1 MNLPLILLSGYSVL
15 VVALGLWSARLVRSS
30 SDFFVAGRSL
40 GPGLMFTSM
49 IAANIGA
56 GATVGV
62 AGLAYRDGLSA
73 WWWSGSAGFGSLVL
87 AFWVGPRLWRLARDR
102 GFYTTG
108 DFLEARYGST
118 VRGVVTAL
126 IWLGSLSIL
135 AAQLLAGATI
145 LNVIAGVPRWA
156 GSLIGGAIMTAYFTA
171 GGLLGS
177 SRVNTLQF
185 GVMILGFAVALPS
198 ILGQAGGVSTMLS
211 SPGLPAGFG
220 SLFHSSGPGSGWT
233 LLLLVGPAF
242 IVSPGLIQKS
252 YGAASARALRLGVGL
267 NAIALMVFT
276 FAPVLLG
283 MAARVLEPGL
293 TDANA
298 VLPQLLANHLTPW
311 LGAIALAAIF
321 STEVDTCDAVLFM
334 LSTSLSQDLYKR
346 HINPEASD
354 RRLLAV
360 ARGAAVAGGAAG
372 VVFSVYLPT
381 VVEGLS
387 IFYSLLGVT
396 LLVPVVGGLF
406 IARAGSREALTSII
420 AGVGTWLAVR
430 YGLRGISAWLDPTLL
445 GLAAAALGFGVALAL
460 PGSRQVQSTG
470 TS

>member
-1 MNLPLILLSGYSVL
+1 MNLPLLLLTGYSVV
-15 VVALGLWSARLVRSS
+15 VVALGFWSARLVRGSS
-30 SDFFVAGRSL
+30 EFFVAGRSL
-40 GPGLMFTSM
+40 GPGLVFTSM

-73 WWWSGSAGFGSLVL
+73 WWWSGSAGVGSLVL
-87 AFWVGPRLWRLARDR
+87 GFWVGPRLWRMAKAR

-118 VRGVVTAL
+118 VRAVVTAL

-145 LNVIAGVPRWA
+145 LNVIAGIPRWA
-156 GSLIGGAIMTAYFTA
+156 GSLIGGGIMTAYFTA
-171 GGLLGS
+171 GGLLGTA
-177 SRVNTLQF
+177 RINALQF
-185 GVMILGFAVALPS
+185 AVMLVGFAVAVP
-198 ILGQAGGVSTMLS
+198 GVVGNAGGLTRLGTA
-211 SPGLPAGFG
+211 PGLPDGFG
-220 SLFHSSGPGSGWT
+220 SLLHSSGPGSGWT

-242 IVSPGLIQKS
+242 IISPGLIQKS
-252 YGAASARALRLGVGL
+252 YGAASEHALRWGVGL
-267 NAIALMVFT
+267 NAAALMVFT

-283 MAARVLEPGL
+283 MAARVLEPGI

-298 VLPQLLANHLTPW
+298 VLPQVLTHHLTPW

-346 HINPEASD
+346 HINPGASD
-354 RRLLAV
+354 RQLLTV

-387 IFYSLLGVT
+387 IFYALLGVT

-406 IARAGSREALTSII
+406 VARAGSREALASI
-420 AGVGTWLAVR
+420 AGGVIAWLAVR
-430 YGLRGISAWLDPTLL
+430 YGLRGVSPWMDPTFV
-445 GLAAAALGFGVALAL
+445 GLVVAALAFGVTLAL
-460 PGSRQVQSTG
+460 PRSRRTA
-470 TS
+470 

>member
-1 MNLPLILLSGYSVL
+1 MNLPLLLLAGYSVV
-15 VVALGLWSARLVRSS
+15 VVALGFWSARLVRGS

-40 GPGLMFTSM
+40 GPGLVFTSM

-73 WWWSGSAGFGSLVL
+73 WWWSGSAGVGSLVL
-87 AFWVGPRLWRLARDR
+87 AFWVGPRLWRLAHDR
-102 GFYTTG
+102 GFFTTG
-108 DFLEARYGST
+108 DFLESRYGST
-118 VRGVVTAL
+118 VRAVVTGL

-145 LNVIAGVPRWA
+145 LHVIAGVPRWA
-156 GSLIGGAIMTAYFTA
+156 GSLIGGAIMTAYFAA

-177 SRVNTLQF
+177 ARVNTLQF
-185 GVMILGFAVALPS
+185 GVMLLGFAVAVPGV
-198 ILGQAGGVSTMLS
+198 IAAAGGASALGTAA
-211 SPGLPAGFG
+211 GLPEGFG
-220 SLFHSSGPGSGWT
+220 SILHSSGPGSGWT

-252 YGAASARALRLGVGL
+252 YGAASERALRLGVSW
-267 NAIALMVFT
+267 NAVALMVFT

-283 MAARVLEPGL
+283 MSARVLEPGI

-298 VLPQLLANHLTPW
+298 VLPQVLTHHLTPW

-346 HINPEASD
+346 HLNPGATD
-354 RRLLAV
+354 RQLLTV

-372 VVFSVYLPT
+372 VVFSIYLPT

-406 IARAGSREALTSII
+406 VARAGSREALASI
-420 AGVGTWLAVR
+420 AGGVLAWLAVR
-430 YGLRGISAWLDPTLL
+430 FWLRGLSPWMDPTFVGLL
-445 GLAAAALGFGVALAL
+445 VAALAFGLTLAM
-460 PGSRQVQSTG
+460 PRARQAA
-470 TS
+470 